1 MENIR
6 WASEFNFYIQ
16 QMELGT
22 MLPLGFMGRV
32 PVPKPPF
39 QGDTFTL
46 NHINVDRSTI
56 GAINTGSIRSLDVAI
71 TRMESQ
77 GDSEIGQALAE
88 LTQKVIDTSDLSE
101 LDKNELLEYLS
112 FLAEQSILPKQQR
125 TQSITR
131 AVANA
136 IDGLIQG
143 VPPSLKQTWERFKF
157 VLTKN

>member
-1 MENIR
+1 
-6 WASEFNFYIQ
+6 
-16 QMELGT
+16 
-22 MLPLGFMGRV
+22 MLPLGILGRV

-56 GAINTGSIRSLDVAI
+56 GAINTGNIRRLDVAI

-77 GDSEIGQALAE
+77 GDTELGPALAKM
-88 LTQKVIDTSDLSE
+88 TQEVIDTPDLSE

-112 FLAEQSILPKQQR
+112 FLAEQPALPEQQR
-125 TQSITR
+125 TQKITR
-131 AVANA
+131 VVLNA

-143 VPPSLKQTWERFKF
+143 APGLKQTWERFKSA
-157 VLTKN
+157 LGKELKI